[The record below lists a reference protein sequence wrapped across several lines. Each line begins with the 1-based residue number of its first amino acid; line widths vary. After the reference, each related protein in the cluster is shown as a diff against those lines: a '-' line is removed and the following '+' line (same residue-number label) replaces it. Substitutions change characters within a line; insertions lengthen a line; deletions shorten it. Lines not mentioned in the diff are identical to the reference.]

1 MSAEHATTMAAQ
13 VGDAELLGIVGPV
26 AVHHSRTSSGG
37 VPRPGLPHLAPGPGA
52 RPSTAA
58 RRGTRR
64 GVGAR
69 PRTAHGVHTPP
80 VSVAAP
86 RNTLD
91 PPRENR

>member
-1 MSAEHATTMAAQ
+1 MSAEHATTVAAQ
-13 VGDAELLGIVGPV
+13 LSDADLLNIVGPI
-26 AVHHSRTSSGG
+26 AVHCSRTGVGG

-52 RPSTAA
+52 RTSTAA
-58 RRGTRR
+58 RHGTRR

-69 PRTAHGVHTPP
+69 LRTAHGVHTLQF
-80 VSVAAP
+80 SGAAP

>member
-1 MSAEHATTMAAQ
+1 MSAEHATTVAAQ
-13 VGDAELLGIVGPV
+13 PGDANPFNIVGPF
-26 AVHHSRTSSGG
+26 AVHYSRTSFGG

-58 RRGTRR
+58 PRGTRR

-69 PRTAHGVHTPP
+69 LRTAHGVHTLHF
-80 VSVAAP
+80 SGAAP

>member
-1 MSAEHATTMAAQ
+1 MSALHATTVAARL
-13 VGDAELLGIVGPV
+13 GDANLLNIVEPI
-26 AVHHSRTSSGG
+26 AVHHSRTSFGG

-52 RPSTAA
+52 RPSTGA

-69 PRTAHGVHTPP
+69 LRTAHGVHTLH
-80 VSVAAP
+80 VAGAAP

>member
-13 VGDAELLGIVGPV
+13 LGDAGLLDIVGPV
-26 AVHHSRTSSGG
+26 AVHHSRTSCGG

-64 GVGAR
+64 GLGAR
-69 PRTAHGVHTPP
+69 LRTAHGVHTLHF
-80 VSVAAP
+80 SGAAP
-86 RNTLD
+86 PNTLD
-91 PPRENR
+91 PPRESR